1 MHGSDFELYF
11 QDVHSPSLDD
21 FDILYS
27 LAGRTSQSIKVC
39 KKFERNLFNYLNT
52 FLLSDW
58 FTQRW
63 MVFRCL

>member
-52 FLLSDW
+52 FLLSD
-58 FTQRW
+58 
-63 MVFRCL
+63 